1 MVLTA
6 GSQSLIWLTFDVIK
20 ANYEILDLNPCKDN
34 FLCYASFSSDARQNW
49 NWCKYVTLHHE
60 IGLVP
65 PNINFEILQYSKS
78 VFSPLLNG
86 ENGLKIA

>member
-1 MVLTA
+1 MVNK
-6 GSQSLIWLTFDVIK
+6 VITDQV
-20 ANYEILDLNPCKDN
+20 ELDI
-34 FLCYASFSSDARQNW
+34 FFISI
-49 NWCKYVTLHHE
+49 VTLRHDL
-60 IGLVP
+60 GLVP